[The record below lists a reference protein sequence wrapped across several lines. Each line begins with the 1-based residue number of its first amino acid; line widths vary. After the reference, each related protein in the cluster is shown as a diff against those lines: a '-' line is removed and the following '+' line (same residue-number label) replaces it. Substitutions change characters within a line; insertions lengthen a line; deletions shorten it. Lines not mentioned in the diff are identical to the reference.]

1 MSSNIRRALVVGNR
15 IFYLALPPIVYP
27 PVCAN
32 VKAACMAAR
41 GWTRIIV
48 EKPFGHDLESS
59 EKLSS
64 AGPEQ
69 MLLAT
74 SKDSIEEEE
83 EEEKEEKEDE
93 EEEEATRMPGG
104 CHRKRGFKMLFDN
117 VAGDICRALLCGHR
131 GAVHRGTAVPHRPLP
146 WVGAGRYCS
155 PRQRLPSNSR
165 NEGSNACR

>member
-1 MSSNIRRALVVGNR
+1 MTSQATSADTARHNIRGITTPRCFSQMVSYDVASNIRRALVVGNR

-64 AGPEQ
+64 VGP
-69 MLLAT
+69 
-74 SKDSIEEEE
+74 
-83 EEEKEEKEDE
+83 
-93 EEEEATRMPGG
+93 
-104 CHRKRGFKMLFDN
+104 
-117 VAGDICRALLCGHR
+117 
-131 GAVHRGTAVPHRPLP
+131 
-146 WVGAGRYCS
+146 
-155 PRQRLPSNSR
+155 
-165 NEGSNACR
+165 